1 LSEVICPF
9 SGSINSV
16 PPLKSF
22 GVPNEWLGARAM
34 RMVSAPQSP
43 LGDYDCAS
51 GSNRHRR
58 REALVHIAHWVFWL
72 PLISGQAAASEYTY
86 LWWGYRTWM
95 GHE

>member
-1 LSEVICPF
+1 MRLSEVICPF

-22 GVPNEWLGARAM
+22 GVPNEWQGARAM

-43 LGDYDCAS
+43 LRDYDCAS

-58 REALVHIAHWVFWL
+58 EKPWSRL
-72 PLISGQAAASEYTY
+72 PTECS
-86 LWWGYRTWM
+86 RFR
-95 GHE
+95 